1 VVAKLDPTIWKC
13 NHDLGASLIIKH
25 KVKICTLHTLISK
38 QTYIIR
44 HREGGGF
51 VQVLIKARRDL

>member
-1 VVAKLDPTIWKC
+1 VVAKLNPTFWKC
-13 NHDLGASLIIKH
+13 NQDLGASLIIKH

-38 QTYIIR
+38 QTYSIR

-51 VQVLIKARRDL
+51 VQVLLKGGRDL